1 MTIKQLSAAAE
12 TYLSRIRDDA
22 TAGLPSLHVM
32 RKEQTGPFEAVIYDP
47 VICLILRGEKVVS
60 VGAQTV
66 RIGAGDALLV
76 SHDLPVVSQV
86 TRASPGAPYLAV
98 ILSLDLGIIRGYYE
112 QIGESVTVAPDAR
125 SLSVCAADPTWT
137 EPLGRYIALTDNPL
151 EARVIGPLI
160 LREIHARLLLSPIGA
175 MLRNLL
181 SVGSHASRIARAILR
196 IRNAYTSPLAVG
208 DLASLAGMS
217 QSSFHEHFKSVTG
230 TTPLQYQK
238 DLRMIEAQRLLQ
250 EGGQPVSAVAY
261 AVGYESPTQFSRE
274 YSRKF
279 GAPPSRVSDA
289 AVPA

>member
-12 TYLSRIRDDA
+12 TYLSRTRDDA
-22 TAGLPSLHVM
+22 TARLPSLHVM

-125 SLSVCAADPTWT
+125 SLSVCAADPAWT